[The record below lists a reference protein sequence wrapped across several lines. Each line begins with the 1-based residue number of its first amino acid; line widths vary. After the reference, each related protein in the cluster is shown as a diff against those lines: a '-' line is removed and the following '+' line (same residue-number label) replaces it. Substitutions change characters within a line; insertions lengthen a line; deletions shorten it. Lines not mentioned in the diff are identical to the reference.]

1 MADVTPEPADDA
13 AQGSTGAAGKASAR
27 KTPARKT
34 TARKPAAK
42 RAVTKKPAAAS
53 ASSSASETD
62 ASAAAPTEP
71 AAPAEPAEQLATPA
85 PVATASASTAPSAG
99 SGSFLDKVRA
109 NRMGPLTAAL
119 AVALVTA
126 LLLSVLVPNEPG
138 LLAMVILSAALAA
151 AVGFTV
157 RYLAHC
163 RGLRQ
168 QVIALIATVIGV
180 HVMSVTGT
188 VGGEI
193 PVVGDF
199 IDAGIP
205 FDDALLAALAT
216 PALST
221 GAFLSGLVAAIIAG
235 WGEPKPG
242 NFHGR
247 RD

>member
-1 MADVTPEPADDA
+1 MADETPGPAGGD
-13 AQGSTGAAGKASAR
+13 TPAAGKAGAKR
-27 KTPARKT
+27 TPA
-34 TARKPAAK
+34 ARKPAAK
-42 RAVTKKPAAAS
+42 KTAAKSSPATKAPAAKPASAPATS
-53 ASSSASETD
+53 ASVAT
-62 ASAAAPTEP
+62 AQAPEATAPAP
-71 AAPAEPAEQLATPA
+71 AAPA
-85 PVATASASTAPSAG
+85 ASPGG
-99 SGSFLDKVRA
+99 SGSFLDKVRD
-109 NRMGPLTAAL
+109 NRMGTLTAAL
-119 AVALVTA
+119 VVALVA
-126 LLLSVLVPNEPG
+126 GLLLSVLVPNEPG
-138 LLAMVILSAALAA
+138 LLAMVILSTAIAA

-180 HVMSVTGT
+180 HVMSVTGA

-199 IDAGIP
+199 IDAGIA

-221 GAFLSGLVAAIIAG
+221 GAFLSGLIAAIIAG
-235 WGEPKPG
+235 WGERKPG
-242 NFHGR
+242 NLHGR